1 MFGNTEN
8 AGAVERRRKN
18 RCEVRPPAQ
27 AGNVCASAYAC
38 ICLRM
43 SALRIKKMNGFVRLI
58 EVEPWFNAAFRNIK
72 SFRRR
77 FLLLV

>member
-18 RCEVRPPAQ
+18 ICEVRPPART
-27 AGNVCASAYAC
+27 GNVCICAYLYLSAYF
-38 ICLRM
+38 RVKD
-43 SALRIKKMNGFVRLI
+43 KKMNGFARLI

-77 FLLLV
+77 LLLLV